1 MQNEFQFYHSLKMN
15 PQHSYKIIINKIQIQ
30 YLYKFTHKL
39 SYLLKSVPWVSIHI
53 FFGPAKNSAYPEMYA
68 FVSFLN
74 I

>member
-1 MQNEFQFYHSLKMN
+1 M
-15 PQHSYKIIINKIQIQ
+15 
-30 YLYKFTHKL
+30 YKFTHKL

>member
-1 MQNEFQFYHSLKMN
+1 MSSNFIIHWKWILSIAIKLLK
-15 PQHSYKIIINKIQIQ
+15 NKIQIQ